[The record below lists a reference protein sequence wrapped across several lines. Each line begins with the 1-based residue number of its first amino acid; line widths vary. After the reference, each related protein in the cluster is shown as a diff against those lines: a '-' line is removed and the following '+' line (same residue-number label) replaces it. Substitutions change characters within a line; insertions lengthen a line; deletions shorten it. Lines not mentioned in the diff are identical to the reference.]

1 MSRVA
6 LKGNRAALK
15 VGCLLAAFALL
26 VAAVDS
32 SRAGA
37 ENTRD
42 GATASIVNGLS
53 TTISEWPWQV
63 SLAMPRSAAPR
74 WSTSQRSF
82 CGGSILAP
90 RLVITAAHCVADLGR
105 RQIRRIEI
113 VSGRTNLDSKKGQ
126 VVRVTGLRMPVNSSG
141 KRRYRT
147 ILGAADWDVAL
158 LTLASPLSSQPIRI
172 AGPGEEETW
181 KQGSV
186 AWTTGWGNISGY
198 SNRVPARLQ
207 VARQVIMGNGL
218 CRRADGVAFQPTR
231 MLCFG
236 GPGGNASACLGDSG
250 GPLVVNTSDG
260 YRLVGLTSYGD
271 GVCRGTVPS
280 VDTRVAGDPIRRW
293 VARTA
298 LQLTGVDVL
307 GSGAT
312 ALPRPSWCKV
322 PSLFGLKP
330 SQAKQRLAAANC
342 RLGAVRVDPW
352 APGRRGR
359 IIGANRSWGWLAPA
373 GFRVRVWIAS

>member
-6 LKGNRAALK
+6 LQGNRAALK
-15 VGCLLAAFALL
+15 VGCLLAALALL

-42 GATASIVNGLS
+42 GATASIVNGRS
-53 TTISEWPWQV
+53 TTISQWPWQV
-63 SLAMPRSAAPR
+63 SLTMPRSVAPR

-90 RLVITAAHCVADLGR
+90 RLVITAGHCVADLRR
-105 RQIRRIEI
+105 RQIRSIEI
-113 VSGRTNLDSKKGQ
+113 VSGRTNLDSKQGQ
-126 VVRVTGLRMPVNSSG
+126 VVRVSGLRMPVNSSG

-158 LTLASPLSSQPIRI
+158 LTLASPLSSQPIRL
-172 AGPGEEETW
+172 AGPGEEATW

-186 AWTTGWGNISGY
+186 AWTTGWGNTSGY

-207 VARQVIMGNGL
+207 VARQVIMGKGL

-236 GPGGNASACLGDSG
+236 GPSGNASACLGDSG

-298 LQLTGVDVL
+298 FELTGVDVL

-312 ALPRPSWCKV
+312 ALPSPSWCKV
-322 PSLFGLKP
+322 PYLFGLKP

-352 APGRRGR
+352 APGGRGR

-373 GFRVRVWIAS
+373 GFKVRLWVAS

>member
-6 LKGNRAALK
+6 HTGNRAALK
-15 VGCLLAAFALL
+15 VGCLLAAFAFLF
-26 VAAVDS
+26 AATHPPAADPAAPDE
-32 SRAGA
+32 RAS
-37 ENTRD
+37 
-42 GATASIVNGLS
+42 ASIVNGRS
-53 TTISEWPWQV
+53 TTIGAWPWQV
-63 SLAMPRSAAPR
+63 ALTFSRKVAPR
-74 WSTSQRSF
+74 RSTTARFF

-90 RLVITAAHCVADLGR
+90 RLVITAGHCVADLR
-105 RQIRRIEI
+105 RSQVRNIEI
-113 VSGRTNLDSKKGQ
+113 VSGRTNLDSSRGE
-126 VVRVTGLRMPVNSSG
+126 VARVSGLRMPVNSSG

-147 ILGAADWDVAL
+147 IMGAADWDVAL
-158 LTLASPLSSQPIRI
+158 LTLADPLSSQPIRI
-172 AGPGEEETW
+172 AGPDEEPTW
-181 KQGSV
+181 KQGSI
-186 AWTTGWGNISGY
+186 AWTTGWGNTSGY
-198 SNRVPARLQ
+198 SDRVPARLQ

-218 CRRADGVAFQPTR
+218 CRRSDGVAFQATR

-250 GPLVVNTSDG
+250 GPLVVQTSDG

-298 LQLTGVDVL
+298 LGLTGVDVL

-312 ALPRPSWCKV
+312 ALPSPAWCKV
-322 PSLFGLKP
+322 PYLFGLKP
-330 SQAKQRLAAANC
+330 WQAKQRLLAANC

-359 IIGANRSWGWLAPA
+359 IVGASRSWGWLAPA